1 MTWLRLR
8 TAILLAVLAAA
19 VSLAAAD
26 LPWVGQWKINVAKS
40 NFGEWT
46 VTYAAAGP
54 GEMQWTEDGKTT
66 KFKMDGKDYPDLWGG
81 TAAWKQLDASAWET
95 ISKVKDKVVSTD
107 VSRLSA
113 DGKTLTVTSKG
124 TRPNGKAFENEYV
137 FARVSGGPGLPG
149 KWKSDKVSYSAP
161 SLVEMT
167 AFDTDGLTL
176 RVVDAGATW
185 SAKFD
190 GKDNPVKGPSVPDGF
205 TVALKR
211 TGPRSFDYVQKHN
224 GKEIYKGTNT
234 VSADGKTVTVVDTAV
249 GTSEKTTSVYDRQ

>member
-1 MTWLRLR
+1 MTWPRIR
-8 TAILLAVLAAA
+8 MVVLLAVLAAA
-19 VSLAAAD
+19 VSLMAAD

-40 NFGEWT
+40 NYGEWT

-81 TAAWKQLDASAWET
+81 TAAWKQLDASTWET
-95 ISKVKDKVVSTD
+95 VSKVKDKVVSTE

-124 TRPNGKAFENEYV
+124 TRPSGKAFENEYV

-149 KWKSDKVSYSAP
+149 KWKSSKVSYSAP
-161 SLVEMT
+161 SLIEMT
-167 AFDTDGLTL
+167 AFEADGLTW
-176 RVVDAGATW
+176 RSVDSGTTS

-190 GKDNPVKGPSVPDGF
+190 GKDNPWKGPNVPDGF

-211 TGPRSFDYVQKHN
+211 TGPRSYDYVQKHD
-224 GKEIYKGTNT
+224 GKEVYKGTVT
-234 VSADGKTVTVVDTAV
+234 VSADGKTMTEVSTAV
-249 GTSEKTTSVYDRQ
+249 GTNEKTTSIYDRQ